1 MNDSRNKPAGWQD
14 TLGRNDFLLVK
25 IVGAVLFVA
34 VAAWLSVVNAD
45 YFWKAQELSLFVPS
59 SA

>member
-45 YFWKAQELSLFVPS
+45 YFWKAQEL
-59 SA
+59 